1 MFDFGRPTINGS
13 ERSREWEKGEIC
25 VCVGRMEK
33 GEKREGS
40 RAEKKRVGVGRM
52 EKGEKR
58 EGSRA
63 EKKRVGVGRMEKGE
77 KREGSRAGS
86 RAGRREKDRGQRRRE
101 WVWVEWR
108 RGRYVCGCG
117 SNGEGGEERSGAT
130 QRR

>member
-1 MFDFGRPTINGS
+1 
-13 ERSREWEKGEIC
+13 
-25 VCVGRMEK
+25 
-33 GEKREGS
+33 
-40 RAEKKRVGVGRM
+40 M

-108 RGRYVCGCG
+108 RGRREKDRGQDRGQEEERRIEGREEESGCG
-117 SNGEGGEERSGAT
+117 WNGEGGDMCVGVGRMEKGEKRGPA
-130 QRR
+130 